1 MTWIIVSV
9 PTGDFSFIYTNK
21 KTFRKV
27 EFGFRPHRG
36 LFFYLCI
43 TITSLILPQVVSVPT
58 GDFSFIYKPVNKA
71 SIQAFKMVSVP
82 TGDFSFI
89 YIRGAFL

>member
-1 MTWIIVSV
+1 M
-9 PTGDFSFIYTNK
+9 
-21 KTFRKV
+21 
-27 EFGFRPHRG
+27 
-36 LFFYLCI
+36 
-43 TITSLILPQVVSVPT
+43 VSVPT